1 MLIRSRM
8 GVSAGGFVAT
18 PEGTAELVYAVT

>member
-8 GVSAGGFVAT
+8 GVSAGRIF
-18 PEGTAELVYAVT
+18 PDGTAELVYAVA